1 VNVELNHEKGF
12 MRRRHLDIATA
23 IVSLTIIALIFFLAP
38 INATSEDRQP
48 TVVHSLNDQP

>member
-1 VNVELNHEKGF
+1 